1 MRKTVV
7 IGGGPAGSKAAELLA
22 KDRDVLVFEEHAESG
37 TPMGCAG
44 LVTDKVLEMSGVRPD
59 ILNKLYGANVF
70 FPDGRK
76 VSVRSKWPKANVID
90 RADLD
95 RKMAEKAN
103 DAGAEYRFN
112 EKYRSHTITD
122 RVTIDSTNGTTECS
136 LLIGADGHSS
146 RVAKTLGID
155 NSPREYVRG
164 FQMDLRKKYD
174 EEDMINIRLGSK
186 VAPGFFSWELPFG
199 DFVRVGMC
207 TSWSAGPPVNYMQP
221 LLKAAGL
228 ESASVIKKY
237 SGKIPLGGRPR
248 SYGERLMLIGDAAG
262 QVKPISGGGLYPAFR
277 SAEALKNMA
286 NIVFETNDF
295 SAKNM
300 SQYEEEWKTDLGK
313 EMKNGYRLRRAYVKF
328 TDDDL
333 DRAGKVASRE
343 SVRSV
348 LDEID
353 LDSPSSVVSQVG
365 KGDIMR
371 LIPVLLRALL

>member
-112 EKYRSHTITD
+112 EKYRSHTISD

>member
-1 MRKTVV
+1 MRETVV

-37 TPMGCAG
+37 TPVGCAG
-44 LVTDKVLEMSGVRPD
+44 LVTDKVIEMSGVRPD

-70 FPDGRK
+70 FPGGRK
-76 VSVRSKWPKANVID
+76 ISVRSKWPKANVID

-95 RKMAEKAN
+95 RKMAWKAS

-112 EKYRSHTITD
+112 EKYRSHTISD
-122 RVTIDSTNGTTECS
+122 RVRIDSTGGTTECS

-146 RVAKTLGID
+146 TIANTLGVN

-164 FQMDLRKKYD
+164 FQMDVRKKYE

-186 VAPGFFSWELPFG
+186 IAPGFFSWEIPFG
-199 DFVRVGMC
+199 DFVRVGLC
-207 TSWSAGPPVNYMQP
+207 ASWSAGPPIYYMKP

-228 ESASVIKKY
+228 ESASIMKKY
-237 SGKIPLGGRPR
+237 SGKIPLGGRPS

-262 QVKPISGGGLYPAFR
+262 QVKPVSGGGLYPAFI
-277 SAEALKNMA
+277 SADHLRDTA
-286 NIVFETNDF
+286 NIAFDTNDF

-300 SQYEEEWKTDLGK
+300 SQYEEKWKIDIGK
-313 EMKNGYRLRRAYVKF
+313 ELKDGYRLRRAYVKF
-328 TDDDL
+328 TDADL
-333 DRAGKVASRE
+333 DRAGEVAFRE
-343 SVRSV
+343 SVRSA

-353 LDSPSSVVSQVG
+353 LDSPSKVVSNLR
-365 KGDIMR
+365 KR
-371 LIPVLLRALL
+371 ELIRFVPVLLRALL

>member
-112 EKYRSHTITD
+112 EKYRSHTISD

-277 SAEALKNMA
+277 SAEALKNIA

>member
-277 SAEALKNMA
+277 SAEALKNIA

-333 DRAGKVASRE
+333 DRAGKVAARE

>member
-112 EKYRSHTITD
+112 EKYRSHTISD

-300 SQYEEEWKTDLGK
+300 FQYEEEWKTDLGK

>member
-277 SAEALKNMA
+277 SAEALKNIA

>member
-112 EKYRSHTITD
+112 EKYRSHTISD

-277 SAEALKNMA
+277 SAEALKNIA

-333 DRAGKVASRE
+333 DRAGKVAARE

>member
-1 MRKTVV
+1 MCRTVV

-22 KDRDVLVFEEHAESG
+22 KEHDVVVFEEHAESG

-44 LVTDKVLEMSGVRPD
+44 LVTDKVIEMSGVRPD

-70 FPDGRK
+70 FPGGRK
-76 VSVRSKWPKANVID
+76 ISVRSKWPKSNVID

-95 RKMAEKAN
+95 RKMAGKAK

-112 EKYRSHTITD
+112 EKYLCHRISD
-122 RVTIDSTNGTTECS
+122 KVSIDSTNGTTECS

-146 RVAKTLGID
+146 RVADTLGMD
-155 NSPREYVRG
+155 NGPREYIRG

-186 VAPGFFSWELPFG
+186 VAPGFFSWEIPFG
-199 DFVRVGMC
+199 DSVRVGLC
-207 TSWSAGPPVNYMQP
+207 TSWSAGPPASYMQP

-228 ESASVIKKY
+228 ESASIIKKY
-237 SGKIPLGGRPR
+237 SGKIPLGGRPS

-277 SAEALKNMA
+277 SAEALKDVA
-286 NIVFETNDF
+286 DIAFDTNDF
-295 SAKNM
+295 STKCM
-300 SQYEEEWKTDLGK
+300 SQYEKKWKADLGK
-313 EMKNGYRLRRAYVKF
+313 EMRNGYRLRRAFVKF
-328 TDDDL
+328 TDADL
-333 DRAGKVASRE
+333 DRAGEVASKE
-343 SVRSV
+343 SVRSI

-353 LDSPSSVVSQVG
+353 LDSPSDVVSDLG
-365 KGDIMR
+365 KGDIIR
-371 LIPVLLRALL
+371 FIPVLLRALL

>member
-1 MRKTVV
+1 MHKTVV

-37 TPMGCAG
+37 TPVGCAG

-70 FPDGRK
+70 FPGGRK

-95 RKMAEKAN
+95 RKMAWKAN

-112 EKYRSHTITD
+112 EKYFSHTISD
-122 RVTIDSTNGTTECS
+122 RVKIESTNGTTDCS
-136 LLIGADGHSS
+136 LIIGADGHSS
-146 RVAKTLGID
+146 RVARTLGID

-164 FQMDLRKKYD
+164 FQMDVRKKYD

-237 SGKIPLGGRPR
+237 SGKIPLGGRPI

-262 QVKPISGGGLYPAFR
+262 QVKPISGGGLYPAFK
-277 SAEALKNMA
+277 SAEALKDVA
-286 NIVFETNDF
+286 NIAFETNDF
-295 SAKNM
+295 SANNM
-300 SQYEEEWKTDLGK
+300 SQYEEKWKNDLGK
-313 EMKNGYRLRRAYVKF
+313 ELKNGYRLRRAYVKF

-333 DRAGKVASRE
+333 DRAGKVAARE
-343 SVRSV
+343 SVRST

-353 LDSPSSVVSQVG
+353 LDSPSSIVSQVK
-365 KGDIMR
+365 KGDIIR